1 MTKAE
6 YNTWITDTYLA
17 VNSCENLGTI
27 DVVFNHDTTLVMVID
42 LIKMTTVKQKIKD
55 NNTREAIAI
64 AFTKLMGGKIPEIE
78 NIPEYKRVP
87 YNNNYYVI
95 KIDNGKMFIY
105 NYIDEDDNY
114 DRNYFEMNNY
124 FHTEARA
131 KEVLDKINIL
141 LRLERLHDTLCPDY
155 NTQNCDWRY
164 SVYYNSDEEEWEVM
178 EGITERTGL
187 DKRST
192 YFPTSKIA
200 QQAAN
205 ILNKENI

>member
-6 YNTWITDTYLA
+6 YNTWITDTYFI

-27 DVVFNHDTTLVMVID
+27 DVVFNRETTLVMLID

-64 AFTKLMGGKIPEIE
+64 AFTKLMGGEIPKTE

-95 KIDNGKMFIY
+95 RIDSGKMFIH
-105 NYIDEDDNY
+105 NYIEEDDNY
-114 DRNYFEMNNY
+114 DKNYFEMNNY

-155 NTQNCDWRY
+155 NPQNCDWRY
-164 SVYYNSDEEEWEVM
+164 SVYYNSDKEEWEVM
-178 EGITERTGL
+178 GERTERTGL
-187 DKRST
+187 DKRSA
-192 YFPTSKIA
+192 YFPTLKIA
-200 QQAAN
+200 QQAAD
-205 ILNKENI
+205 ILNKESI